1 MDPVHSVADSEPN
14 CTAEVTSPS
23 LHSRE
28 MEERDKHSISD
39 SPKPKPVPRPRKGL
53 HQQNNIDGS
62 VEMDMKKKD
71 KREEEE
77 EEEEAESASIQDSP
91 SQSLSSRANVQSLE
105 SLDSMG
111 DADRPRESPLP
122 SLRRGQVLRGRSHL
136 ASIQSS
142 NRSSVAQLS
151 ADRSSITSEDQ
162 SRSET
167 SSAEHVPAPELT
179 RALVSAFRYVCWC
192 QQWFVLV

>member
-14 CTAEVTSPS
+14 CTTEVTSPS
-23 LHSRE
+23 LHSQE
-28 MEERDKHSISD
+28 VEERDKHSISD

-62 VEMDMKKKD
+62 VEMDVKKTD

-77 EEEEAESASIQDSP
+77 GEEAESASIQDSP

-122 SLRRGQVLRGRSHL
+122 SLRRGQVLKGRSHS

-142 NRSSVAQLS
+142 NRSSAVQLS
-151 ADRSSITSEDQ
+151 ADRGSITSEDR

-179 RALVSAFRYVCWC
+179 RALVSAFSYVCWC